1 MPLSAAANPLA
12 AVAAHESGGEG
23 HEVEFTGAHGL
34 KGAPQVPIWDL
45 MELYSEVTSAITAAR
60 AIAPGATLPSSRGSV
75 AISSVA
81 ISSVAVSSV
90 AVRAPADV
98 ELAELAETVDRFAA
112 VMDLLALNASLE
124 AMMASQRSLS
134 ADVDV
139 PDTLGLAGLVARLS
153 GTHRVLGEIVSE
165 RTARFQGGPTPPTN

>member
-1 MPLSAAANPLA
+1 MSAAANPLA

-45 MELYSEVTSAITAAR
+45 MELYSEVTSAITAVR
-60 AIAPGATLPSSRGSV
+60 AIAPGATLPSSRG
-75 AISSVA
+75 SVA

>member
-45 MELYSEVTSAITAAR
+45 MELYSEVTSAITAVR
-60 AIAPGATLPSSRGSV
+60 AIAPGATLPSSRG
-75 AISSVA
+75 SVA